1 VKNRSNR
8 CKKQFG
14 HDGLLESPATAC
26 VISCARM
33 VKSLRALL
41 LLGTLLASPAAG
53 LAVMI
58 LPAPDCCSGAM
69 CPMHRS
75 EKLQCEKMPC
85 QDGSSLPQTCACAPG
100 HQAQVSL
107 QRLAPQAIL
116 TPHPVLFRPVLAPN
130 GPASGTRT
138 LAIRPIWPP
147 DQPPRL

>member
-1 VKNRSNR
+1 MQKIAWS
-8 CKKQFG
+8 G
-14 HDGLLESPATAC
+14 WPLGITATAC
-26 VISCARM
+26 VISCVRM

-41 LLGTLLASPAAG
+41 LLGALLASPAAG

-75 EKLQCEKMPC
+75 EKPQREKMPR
-85 QDGSSLPQTCACAPG
+85 QDSGSSPQTCVCAPS
-100 HQAQVSL
+100 HQAQVSH

-116 TPHPVLFRPVLAPN
+116 TPHAVLFRPVLAQN

-138 LAIRPIWPP
+138 LAIRPISPP